1 MISSSTTSTAS
12 QIQHLDQV
20 CVIHADFDIW
30 SGQTRLDPKDLKL
43 GVGGE
48 IPPEKLA
55 LLGSKKICDPA
66 RLKGFSRLKTKARRV
81 LAHYGLP
88 FMSGWAVPAERLD
101 TIMKQLDQIK
111 DEFEEVRQ
119 TFLTQYDTAV
129 EAWIADNPGYENIIR
144 AGAMPRSVVE
154 KRIGFDYA
162 VYHIRPAGNAA
173 SEQQLG
179 RQVESLGNDL
189 FSEIIK
195 EANTFYEEKLR
206 GASELLTST
215 RPTLQKLYDKVDGL
229 SFLNAAFDPLAR
241 LLNETIKGYATYASG
256 GRLLAPYLYQVV
268 AAVLIC
274 CDRQKIEGYANGTV
288 QVQDMA
294 PDPSSHAADQAP
306 APSAADTAP
315 APTAA
320 EQTPEPSV
328 ADVAGADAQPQS
340 PDQPHQG
347 SSSVEAPQQDESP
360 NSRRASDEKEVAAE
374 APALEA
380 EPTTPVRDA
389 EPEVDASPEALQAS
403 MDRFFAEFETPEPS
417 TPVVEEDEVESHA
430 EALPTPPP
438 APVKPAAPAM
448 PMQAAPTPEPVPVP
462 ELDDDDDWA
471 W

>member
-1 MISSSTTSTAS
+1 MISPSTTTTAS

-129 EAWIADNPGYENIIR
+129 EAWIADNPGYEDIIR

-162 VYHIRPAGNAA
+162 VYHIRPAGAA

-189 FSEIIK
+189 FSEIVK

-256 GRLLAPYLYQVV
+256 GRILAPYLYQVV

-288 QVQDMA
+288 QVQDMT
-294 PDPSSHAADQAP
+294 PDPSSLAADQAP
-306 APSAADTAP
+306 APSAADVAP
-315 APTAA
+315 ATTAT
-320 EQTPEPSV
+320 EPTPEPSV
-328 ADVAGADAQPQS
+328 PDVAGADAQPQS
-340 PDQPHQG
+340 PDQPAQG
-347 SSSVEAPQQDESP
+347 SSPVEAPQQAESP
-360 NSRRASDEKEVAAE
+360 SSHRASDEKEVASE
-374 APALEA
+374 APAQEA
-380 EPTTPVRDA
+380 EPTMPVTDA
-389 EPEVDASPEALQAS
+389 EPPLDASPEALQAS
-403 MDRFFAEFETPEPS
+403 MDRFFADFETDQSPA
-417 TPVVEEDEVESHA
+417 SHA
-430 EALPTPPP
+430 EEEAVESSAVALPTPAP
-438 APVKPAAPAM
+438 APVQPTAPAM
-448 PMQAAPTPEPVPVP
+448 PMQAAPAPEPVPVP